1 MGRLLNY
8 FQNNQKVGTF
18 GIKYLDDKIKG
29 ILKADLILI
38 GARSGAGKSTIADM
52 IAQHNANEGHKVHIF
67 SLENFTDDAFA
78 TKAFYEYKRLTGD
91 WKLTLREFACGE
103 FNIDTQSL
111 LKAEQYAENC
121 FKNVGITSRQKGY
134 DIKRLKDD
142 IIRVVKDEGIELLII
157 DHLDYVDKNNP
168 NENDNTHITDLM
180 KTIREL
186 QDEFKVAVVAISHL
200 RKNIGK
206 DLPIIPSVDEFI
218 GSSNKVKESTAVI
231 MIAPDDEE
239 NEKNQSPQKV
249 TWFSIKKLRM
259 GGIPNSS
266 GKLIFDRDLGKYLDS
281 YEEYVVRGTKK
292 TKIEG
297 RAA

>member
-1 MGRLLNY
+1 MSRLINY
-8 FQNNQKVGTF
+8 FMNNHKVGTF
-18 GIKYLDDKIKG
+18 GIKYLDDKLRG

-52 IAQHNANEGHKVHIF
+52 IAQHNAKNGCKVHIF
-67 SLENFTDDAFA
+67 SLENFTDDAFV
-78 TKAFYEYKRLTGD
+78 TKAYYEYKRLTGK
-91 WKLTLREFACGE
+91 WKLNLRDFACGDFE
-103 FNIDTQSL
+103 IDNECLEQ
-111 LKAEQYAENC
+111 AEKYAEDC
-121 FKNVGITSRQKGY
+121 FKDVGITNRQKGY
-134 DIKRLKDD
+134 DIRKLKDD
-142 IIRVVKDEGIELLII
+142 IIRVVKSDGAELLII

-200 RKNIGK
+200 RKNMGK

-239 NEKNQSPQKV
+239 NEKLQSSQKV

-259 GGIPNSS
+259 GGIPNSC
-266 GKLIFDRDLGKYLDS
+266 GRLLFDRKTGLYLDE
-281 YEEYVVRGTKK
+281 YEEYAVRGTKK
-292 TKIEG
+292 FKVENNE
-297 RAA
+297 